1 MSKMKTKEIIICI
14 LAIIALIISLS
25 AQVFAA
31 QNLDDLD
38 NEVEEESGQIP
49 DRTGDEEDL
58 DADTDT
64 ENDDNKIDNKVDNKI
79 ENKVDNKVDNKVEN
93 KTNNTANNT
102 AKMPNAGVDYSIVFV
117 IITCGVSTI
126 YAYKKIREYNNF

>member
-14 LAIIALIISLS
+14 LTIIALIISLS

-31 QNLDDLD
+31 QNLGDLD
-38 NEVEEESGQIP
+38 EEVEEESGEIP
-49 DRTGDEEDL
+49 DRTEED
-58 DADTDT
+58 DA
-64 ENDDNKIDNKVDNKI
+64 ENAEEDDSKIDNKIDNKVDNKI
-79 ENKVDNKVDNKVEN
+79 DNKIDN
-93 KTNNTANNT
+93 KTNNTSNNT
-102 AKMPNAGVDYSIVFV
+102 SNNSAKMPNAGVDYSIVFV